1 MPTVVTVFGLASRY
15 IGGSE
20 NYARE
25 LASQLSAHGW
35 QCVFCFLSPPP
46 PEVLEYLNAP
56 NVSIEVLENA
66 ASPRPSLATLK
77 KLARILSTHN
87 ATILHLHLVGFVGLY
102 PWLAKLRSVKKV
114 FFTHHM
120 SYPEGHVPQ
129 RAPFW
134 KRWLIRTI
142 NVPMTSVICVSDYNR
157 RSIAALDVL
166 PAARYKRIYNG
177 VDFDRVAQVKPGSGA
192 AFRARYNIPEERIVI
207 VQVSWIVEAKGVGDL
222 LEGLR
227 LVLEKDQKIH
237 CVLVGEGAD
246 REQFMKQA
254 EAAGISDHVTWTG
267 LVLDPFAEG
276 VYDGADIVC
285 QVSRWE
291 EAFGQVIS
299 EAMACG
305 KPVIGT
311 RVGGI
316 PEVID
321 DGVSGFLISRGDV
334 EALAEKIW
342 QLASDKT
349 LRQKMGAAGSAIALA
364 KFNLEK
370 NVGQLIELYLTE

>member
-1 MPTVVTVFGLASRY
+1 MGTVVTVFGLASRY

-25 LASQLSAHGW
+25 LSLQLAAKGW
-35 QCVFCFLSPPP
+35 RCVFCFLSQPPQEVLDYLNLP
-46 PEVLEYLNAP
+46 NVTVEVLEDSDA
-56 NVSIEVLENA
+56 
-66 ASPRPSLATLK
+66 PRPSFATLK
-77 KLARILSTHN
+77 KLSRIFAVHK

-102 PWLAKLRSVKKV
+102 PWLARLKSVKKV

-120 SYPEGHVPQ
+120 SHPEGYEPQ
-129 RAPFW
+129 RAPLW
-134 KRWLIRTI
+134 KRELVRTI
-142 NVPMTSVICVSDYNR
+142 NWPMTTVICVSDYNCR
-157 RSIAALDVL
+157 CITGLDVL
-166 PAARYKRIYNG
+166 PAARFKRIYNG
-177 VDFDRVAQVKPGSGA
+177 VDFGRVSQVKPSSGI
-192 AFRARYNIPEERIVI
+192 AFRERFGIPAERVVV
-207 VQVSWIVEAKGVGDL
+207 VQVSWIIGAKGVGDL
-222 LEGLR
+222 LSAAGLLLR
-227 LVLEKDQKIH
+227 ENQNVQF
-237 CVLVGEGAD
+237 VLVGDGDEREG
-246 REQFMKQA
+246 FMKQA
-254 EAAGISDHVTWTG
+254 EEAGIAGNVTWTG
-267 LVLDPFAEG
+267 LIRDPFAEG
-276 VYDGADIVC
+276 VYDAADIVC

-321 DGVSGFLISRGDV
+321 DGVSGFLIARGDV
-334 EALAEKIW
+334 EVLAQKIQ

-349 LRQKMGAAGSAIALA
+349 LREKMGSDGRKIALE

-370 NVGQLIELYLTE
+370 NVGQLVELYLSE

>member
-25 LASQLSAHGW
+25 LALQLSASGW
-35 QCVFCFLSPPP
+35 QCVFCFLAPPP
-46 PEVLEYLNAP
+46 PEVLAYLDSP

-66 ASPRPSLATLK
+66 DSPRPSLATLK
-77 KLARILSTHN
+77 KLAHILSTHN

-120 SYPEGHVPQ
+120 SHPESYVPQ
-129 RAPFW
+129 RAPVW
-134 KRWLIRTI
+134 KRLLIRVI
-142 NVPMTSVICVSDYNR
+142 NWPMTSVICVSDYNCR
-157 RSIAALDVL
+157 CIAALDVL

-177 VDFDRVAQVKPGSGA
+177 VDFGRVSQVEPGSGA
-192 AFRARYNIPEERIVI
+192 AFRARYNIPAERVVV
-207 VQVSWIVEAKGVGDL
+207 VQVSWIIPAKGVGDL
-222 LEGLR
+222 LDCAR
-227 LVLEKDQKIH
+227 LLLEKDQNLQF
-237 CVLVGEGAD
+237 VLVGEGAD
-246 REQFMKQA
+246 RERFMKQA
-254 EAAGISDHVTWTG
+254 EEAGITDHVTWTG
-267 LVLDPFAEG
+267 LIRDPFAEG
-276 VYDGADIVC
+276 VYDAADIVC

-321 DGVSGFLISRGDV
+321 DGVSGFLIERGDV
-334 EALAEKIW
+334 EALAEKIQ

-349 LRQKMGAAGSAIALA
+349 LRQKMGAAGSSIALA

-370 NVGQLIELYLTE
+370 NVAQLVELYLSE

>member
-25 LASQLSAHGW
+25 LALQLAGHGW
-35 QCVFCFLSPPP
+35 HCVFCFLAPPP
-46 PEVLEYLNAP
+46 AEVLEYLNLP

-66 ASPRPSLATLK
+66 DSPRPSYATLK
-77 KLARILSTHN
+77 KLSRILSTHN
-87 ATILHLHLVGFVGLY
+87 ATILHLHLVGFVGLF
-102 PWLAKLRSVKKV
+102 PWLAKLHSVAKV

-120 SYPEGHVPQ
+120 SHPEAYAPQ

-134 KRWLIRTI
+134 KRRLVRFI
-142 NVPMTSVICVSDYNR
+142 NWPMTSVICVSEYNR
-157 RSIAALDVL
+157 RCIAALDVL
-166 PAARYKRIYNG
+166 PVARYECIYNG
-177 VDFDRVAQVKPGSGA
+177 VDFGRVSQVKPESGA
-192 AFRARYNIPEERIVI
+192 AFRARYNIPAERVIV
-207 VQVSWIVEAKGVGDL
+207 VQVSWIIAEKGFGDL
-222 LEGLR
+222 LEAAR
-227 LVLEKDQKIH
+227 LLLEREQNIQF
-237 CVLVGEGAD
+237 VLVGEGAD
-246 REQFMKQA
+246 RERFMKQA
-254 EAAGISDHVTWTG
+254 EEFAIADRVTWTG
-267 LVLDPFAEG
+267 LIRDPFAEG
-276 VYDGADIVC
+276 VYEAADIVC

-321 DGVSGFLISRGDV
+321 DGVSGFLIARADV
-334 EALAEKIW
+334 NALAEKIQ

-349 LRQKMGAAGSAIALA
+349 LRQKMGAAGSAIASA

-370 NVGQLIELYLTE
+370 NVKQLVELYLAK